1 MRVIFFFPP
10 PQCYTSERNYF
21 FLRSKVPKSQFV
33 FQCLLYPGCAGHG
46 SVSECGEDA
55 STIQSSS
62 LHFLLTLLDLRAP
75 FEEGCDISE
84 PAFPFCPLSPCLPFF
99 SSGMSPWGRL
109 EKSGRNLT
117 LTLWPWVQHSL
128 IFLNVWHFS
137 SKSESCRALP
147 VTTTRFHWALPSQ
160 ELRKGKEQQHW
171 SSVTTLP
178 SSASSHLGNS
188 QATLFPLLPS
198 SLFLSCCSALQVCL
212 VL

>member
-1 MRVIFFFPP
+1 MRVIFFFFFF

-21 FLRSKVPKSQFV
+21 FLRSEVPKSQFV

-46 SVSECGEDA
+46 AVSGHGEDA
-55 STIQSSS
+55 STTQSSS

-75 FEEGCDISE
+75 LEEGCDISE
-84 PAFPFCPLSPCLPFF
+84 LAFPFCPLSPCLPFL
-99 SSGMSPWGRL
+99 SSGMSPSGRL

-160 ELRKGKEQQHW
+160 ELRKGKEQQHC
-171 SSVTTLP
+171 SSVAAPQQCSFSPGEQSGHTLP
-178 SSASSHLGNS
+178 SPPWL
-188 QATLFPLLPS
+188 
-198 SLFLSCCSALQVCL
+198 SLFSCCSAL
-212 VL
+212 